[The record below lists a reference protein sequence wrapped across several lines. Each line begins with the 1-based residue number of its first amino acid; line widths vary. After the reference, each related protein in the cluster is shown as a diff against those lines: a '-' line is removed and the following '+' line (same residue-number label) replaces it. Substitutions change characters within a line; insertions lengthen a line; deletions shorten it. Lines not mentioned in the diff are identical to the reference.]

1 MPEQALVNA
10 GCIKPGGRLLQN
22 FWGEGMKKQ
31 QDHDSTLES
40 EATGV
45 QQEGQEEGQDSSS
58 GFNRMRN
65 KLSFERLVAMG
76 ASMGMRNPL
85 FLCHDGLAK
94 AYTSIEGKPYLN
106 FSTYD
111 YLDLNGHPEITA
123 AVTRAAEMYGT
134 SAGASRLVG
143 GERPPHREL
152 EKALADLYEVEDA
165 IIYVSGHATNVSTLG
180 FLFGARDAI
189 LHDNLAHN
197 SLMQGARLSG
207 ATRISYAHND
217 ADALERILEARRGEF
232 KRAVI
237 VTEGLFSM
245 DGNIPDLPRIVE
257 LKKKYDC
264 MLLVDEA
271 HSLGILGATGRGAR
285 EHFGI
290 DPTDV
295 DMWMSTLSK
304 SMCGCGGF
312 IAGSHEL
319 VEYLKYGSPGFVF
332 SVGMPPTVAAGCKTA
347 LDLMLREPERVHRL
361 QHISQYFLK
370 YAQSKGMD
378 TGAAQGY
385 ANVPIIVGDSMVAG
399 FMANALLN
407 RGIFVMPITFPA
419 VKEGTARLRFF
430 LSAAHSEEDVRRAID
445 ATAEELPKVTKMVT
459 ELMASQR

>member
-1 MPEQALVNA
+1 MS
-10 GCIKPGGRLLQN
+10 
-22 FWGEGMKKQ
+22 KQ
-31 QDHDSTLES
+31 HVQDRAAEECMRVEEETQEDSS
-40 EATGV
+40 ATG
-45 QQEGQEEGQDSSS
+45 
-58 GFNRMRN
+58 FKRMRN

-76 ASMGMRNPL
+76 ASLGMRNPL
-85 FLCHDGLAK
+85 FLCHDGAAK
-94 AYTSIEGKPYLN
+94 ATTSIEGKEYLN

-111 YLDLNGHPEITA
+111 YLDLNTHPEITA
-123 AVTRAAEMYGT
+123 AVARAAETYGT

-152 EKALADLYEVEDA
+152 EKALADLYEVEDSIA
-165 IIYVSGHATNVSTLG
+165 YVSGHAANVSTLG
-180 FLFGARDAI
+180 FLFGPRDLI

-197 SLMQGARLSG
+197 SLIQGALLSG
-207 ATRISYAHND
+207 ATRISYPHND
-217 ADALERILEARRGEF
+217 PEALESLLREKRGAY

-271 HSLGILGATGRGAR
+271 HSLGILGATGRGVR
-285 EHFGI
+285 EHFGVK
-290 DPTDV
+290 PTDV

-332 SVGMPPTVAAGCKTA
+332 SVGMPPVIAAACKTA
-347 LDLMLREPERVHRL
+347 LDLMLREPERVRRL
-361 QHISQYFLK
+361 QSVSRYFLN
-370 YAQSKGMD
+370 YAKSKGLD
-378 TGAAQGY
+378 TGSAQGY
-385 ANVPIIVGDSMVAG
+385 ANVPIITGDSMVAG
-399 FMANALLN
+399 FMANAIFN
-407 RGIFVMPITFPA
+407 RGVYAMPITFPA

-430 LSAAHSEEDVRRAID
+430 LSAAHTEEHVRTALDIV
-445 ATAEELPKVTKMVT
+445 AEELPRVT
-459 ELMASQR
+459 EMFAAMR